1 MTRALRTGAIRR
13 SVALLLFTVFLGAGT
28 TLPGADALLHHWGG
42 KGVEE
47 QRPHLDPAGGCAGH
61 TESCTLGRT
70 ATGAGA
76 TLGHAPGI
84 RLEAVGGAPRPPAR
98 HRSPPAAD
106 RGAIPQSR
114 APPVP
119 VA

>member
-1 MTRALRTGAIRR
+1 MTRALRAGAIRR

-28 TLPGADALLHHWGG
+28 TLPGADALVHHWGG
-42 KGVEE
+42 GGVEE

-61 TESCTLGRT
+61 TDSCTLGRT

-76 TLGHAPGI
+76 TLGHAATV
-84 RLEAVGGAPRPPAR
+84 RLEASGSAPHASAPDLRL
-98 HRSPPAAD
+98 PAAG
-106 RGAIPQSR
+106 RGALPQPR